1 MKILYGAFLA
11 GHSCRLHAMYFIKI
25 YKFPKICF
33 VMSRKS
39 KGTNA
44 ERDLIHKFNSNGW
57 VAIRS
62 AGSGSIRYPS
72 PDILA
77 GNGLRRLAIECKAVN
92 DIKKYF
98 TSKEIDELIFF
109 AQRFGAEPWV
119 AVKFDR
125 IDWFFLTIEDL
136 EKTVKS
142 YFVDVKIAKNK
153 GLSFIQIIERDR

>member
-1 MKILYGAFLA
+1 M
-11 GHSCRLHAMYFIKI
+11 S
-25 YKFPKICF
+25 
-33 VMSRKS
+33 VMNKKS

-44 ERDLIHKFNSNGW
+44 ERDLIHQFNDNGW

-62 AGSGSIRYPS
+62 AGSGSMQYPS

-77 GNGLRRLAIECKAVN
+77 GNNLRRLAIECKAVN

-98 TSKEIDELIFF
+98 TAKEIEELVFF
-109 AQRFGAEPWV
+109 ANKFGAEPWV
-119 AVKFDR
+119 AVRFDR

-136 EKTVKS
+136 EKTDKS

-153 GLSFIQIIERDR
+153 GLSFEQVIQK